1 MDEPLWHNGHN
12 ATCATYMQSAMC
24 VNGALA
30 PSASWA
36 SGAAFNWPERNCC
49 GCGLAAALTASPPP
63 PIGDGATTH
72 GYTLHLGTY
81 CRGAD
86 RTTKK
91 DSAGACEAHASSR
104 KVACAHFG
112 GGVCRFTYT
121 FLGLL
126 KAESSGF
133 QSFVRPG
140 AADDKAAL
148 KAAAAEEAKA
158 KAALTASVS
167 PLQACGPPTP
177 RVPPSF
183 YMYDGPEFMWG
194 ERLAACYAT
203 KFGRSPWSMPT
214 LGERGMPV
222 RRSNSSDAAAGDSIF
237 LPAAAV
243 RASGATLLGGG
254 GGGGAFSPASAGGS
268 RIGPVPPLGGGL
280 GAAAPPPGAGGG
292 GGKGTVFGAGSAP
305 APHADLSHALWL
317 HSALSGHR
325 RRVREPDG
333 AALFVVPAFGSLSEA
348 TGSCEGT
355 THTQR
360 MTAAANALRASPH
373 WMKAKERHVVFAGS
387 SSEDR
392 LPLGDLGAVLS
403 KGNAIGLCTSRT
415 YCSARFAK
423 RAEVPMLPLLSL
435 MDPKLPGKLGGEL
448 CAKGSQSDG
457 GGKRRR
463 TLLFFRGAHGTST
476 PAQQRA
482 RAAVG
487 AQVAGAERGYQVYD
501 GRRVER
507 HSRRRCA
514 PEARPKR
521 LEQQGRAHAVQRGGG
536 CVWHAALGLL
546 RPASRRGQ
554 QPRQA
559 ACRRGCGGVRASAD
573 WRHTPAATRGLP
585 QISRFYRAR
594 ARGRVPSL
602 PQGRR
607 CRGAREGGA
616 EAARAAA
623 RTLARAAGAATR
635 QRRVAPRD
643 VAHKGSRPRTAAGGA
658 CLLPKNARE
667 LPSVRGRRHGI
678 ARRGLMESWAPIA
691 APGCGSSGSL
701 ARTTRLRN
709 NQRTE
714 RKCGHLKVFC
724 KEKRVV
730 GGGPAL
736 IP

>member
-1 MDEPLWHNGHN
+1 MSACVDEPLWHNGHN

-476 PAQQRA
+476 PAQQVRA
-482 RAAVG
+482 RLWELKSLGPNVDIKFTTGGASSGTLDADVRQRLVQKGWNSKDVRMPYNVEAAAYG
-487 AQVAGAERGYQVYD
+487 MLHSDFCALPRGEGSNP
-501 GRRVER
+501 GRRLVDAVAAGCVPVLIGDTLR
-507 HSRRRCA
+507 PPLGAFLKYPDFTVRV
-514 PEARPKR
+514 PEAEFLRFPKGAVAEALEKAVPR
-521 LEQQGRAHAVQRGGG
+521 LPELRR
-536 CVWHAALGLL
+536 GLL
-546 RPASRRGQ
+546 RARQELLLGNGVSPLEMSPTKGADLVLLQAGRVFCPRTPASFR
-554 QPRQA
+554 
-559 ACRRGCGGVRASAD
+559 AC
-573 WRHTPAATRGLP
+573 
-585 QISRFYRAR
+585 
-594 ARGRVPSL
+594 
-602 PQGRR
+602 
-607 CRGAREGGA
+607 
-616 EAARAAA
+616 EAAAMGSPVAA
-623 RTLARAAGAATR
+623 
-635 QRRVAPRD
+635 
-643 VAHKGSRPRTAAGGA
+643 
-658 CLLPKNARE
+658 
-667 LPSVRGRRHGI
+667 
-678 ARRGLMESWAPIA
+678 
-691 APGCGSSGSL
+691 
-701 ARTTRLRN
+701 
-709 NQRTE
+709 
-714 RKCGHLKVFC
+714 
-724 KEKRVV
+724 
-730 GGGPAL
+730 
-736 IP
+736 